1 MIFYDMINYKRVKMP
16 QLISNQIS
24 TVIFDNLVHR
34 LAKKFSSSYHKP
46 PSQVQD
52 VDAVLCD
59 EAAVLG

>member
-1 MIFYDMINYKRVKMP
+1 MINYKRVKMP

-34 LAKKFSSSYHKP
+34 LAKKFSSLYHETTP
-46 PSQVQD
+46 LQVQD

-59 EAAVLG
+59 EAAVLGK